1 MQNIRKQDNGVRKPG
16 PHSLHACNECERPHL
31 GTLNDFF
38 KEMLVCVCYKM
49 RAGKREGNNHVCSFE
64 NSPEELTGCIWLTE
78 AKCPHVYALSRT
90 PKLRPWCASQW
101 TESSP
106 NVLAPKKF
114 HTSYSPNPMETWLSQ
129 MKVIK
134 FPDTQDASLELS
146 STILPQPPKLLGLQ
160 ARATTLGR
168 EVVLKLL
175 KKFK

>member
-106 NVLAPKKF
+106 NVLAPKNIPYFLFSKP
-114 HTSYSPNPMETWLSQ
+114 HGNMVVSNESYKIPNLLSISFQ
-129 MKVIK
+129 IILWT
-134 FPDTQDASLELS
+134 FPERYVA
-146 STILPQPPKLLGLQ
+146 PK
-160 ARATTLGR
+160 R
-168 EVVLKLL
+168 EKSCC
-175 KKFK
+175 F